1 MSTLYNSFHTNKFLS
16 SLQKLR
22 QRLSNYWQLIRLSL
36 SGTDQDFTTMKLRK
50 AIVLLSIPMVIE
62 MIMESVFAVV
72 DIFFVS
78 KLGADAV
85 AIVGLTESLM
95 TIVYAIGFGLSMGT
109 TALVARRI
117 GEKDIDGARSSAVQ
131 AIIAGCLVSIVIAA
145 GGVIYTR
152 EVLTLM
158 GASNSMV
165 EQYHAFT
172 SIMFG
177 GNMVIILLFII
188 NAIFRSAG
196 DAAISMRVLF
206 MANLINIV
214 LDPILI
220 FGLGPIP
227 ALGIKGAAIAT
238 NIGRGLAVAY
248 QFYVLFRGNGRV
260 AIKISDIVPDF
271 KLLWSLI
278 RLSLGGIGQNIIATS
293 SWIGMVRIVSE
304 FGSGAVAG
312 YTIAIRIIIFSL
324 LPSWGISNAAAT
336 LVGQNLGAGKPDRAE
351 RSVYITGVANMIL
364 LLAISLVFI
373 FLPAPF
379 IRLFISD
386 PNVLEY
392 GITCLRIVSYGLMF
406 YGLGMVMTQSLN
418 GAGDTYTP
426 TILNLICFWMLE
438 IPLAWFL
445 ALHLGY
451 AFEGVFY
458 AVFVA
463 ESILSLMGLAM
474 IKRGKW
480 KLKQV

>member
-1 MSTLYNSFHTNKFLS
+1 
-16 SLQKLR
+16 
-22 QRLSNYWQLIRLSL
+22 
-36 SGTDQDFTTMKLRK
+36 
-50 AIVLLSIPMVIE
+50 
-62 MIMESVFAVV
+62 
-72 DIFFVS
+72 
-78 KLGADAV
+78 
-85 AIVGLTESLM
+85 
-95 TIVYAIGFGLSMGT
+95 
-109 TALVARRI
+109 
-117 GEKDIDGARSSAVQ
+117 
-131 AIIAGCLVSIVIAA
+131 
-145 GGVIYTR
+145 
-152 EVLTLM
+152 
-158 GASNSMV
+158 
-165 EQYHAFT
+165 
-172 SIMFG
+172 MFG

-188 NAIFRSAG
+188 NSIFRSAG

-206 MANLINIV
+206 MANLVNIV

-238 NIGRGLAVAY
+238 TIGRGLAVAY
-248 QFYVLFRGNGRV
+248 QFYVLFRGTGRI
-260 AIKISDIVPDF
+260 AIKLSDVVPDF
-271 KLLWSLI
+271 KLLWNLI

-364 LLAISLVFI
+364 LGAISLIFI
-373 FLPAPF
+373 FFPAMF
-379 IRLFISD
+379 IRLFIND
-386 PNVLEY
+386 PVVMEY
-392 GITCLRIVSYGLMF
+392 GITCLRIVSYGLLF

-418 GAGDTYTP
+418 GAGDTFTP

-451 AFEGVFY
+451 EFEGVFY

-463 ESILSLMGLAM
+463 ESILSLLGLAM

-480 KLKQV
+480 KLKKV

>member
-1 MSTLYNSFHTNKFLS
+1 MSTLGNNSHTNKLLNSFHQL
-16 SLQKLR
+16 KLR
-22 QRLSNYWQLIRLSL
+22 LINYWKLIRLSV

-85 AIVGLTESLM
+85 AVVGLTESLM

-117 GEKDIDGARSSAVQ
+117 GEKDNVGAKASAVQ
-131 AIIAGCLVSIVIAA
+131 AIIAGLSVSVVIALV
-145 GGVIYTR
+145 GVIYTQD
-152 EVLTLM
+152 LLSLM
-158 GASNSMV
+158 GASRDTIDNYYS
-165 EQYHAFT
+165 FT

-206 MANLINIV
+206 MANLVNII

-227 ALGIKGAAIAT
+227 AMGIKGAAIAT

-248 QFYVLFRGNGRV
+248 QFYILFGGSGRIT
-260 AIKISDIVPDF
+260 IKIADIVPDF
-271 KLLWSLI
+271 KLLWNLV

-312 YTIAIRIIIFSL
+312 YTIAIRVIIFSL

-336 LVGQNLGAGKPDRAE
+336 LVGQNLGAGRPDRAE
-351 RSVYITGVANMIL
+351 RSVYITGVTNMIL
-364 LLAISLVFI
+364 LGFISLVFI
-373 FLPAPF
+373 FFPAIF
-379 IRLFISD
+379 IGLFITD
-386 PNVLEY
+386 PSVIEY
-392 GITCLRIVSYGLMF
+392 GISCLRIVSYGLLF

-418 GAGDTYTP
+418 GAGDTVTP

-451 AFEGVFY
+451 EFKGVFY
-458 AVFVA
+458 AVFIA
-463 ESILSLMGLAM
+463 ESVLSLMGLAM
-474 IKRGKW
+474 IRHGKW
-480 KLKQV
+480 KLKKV